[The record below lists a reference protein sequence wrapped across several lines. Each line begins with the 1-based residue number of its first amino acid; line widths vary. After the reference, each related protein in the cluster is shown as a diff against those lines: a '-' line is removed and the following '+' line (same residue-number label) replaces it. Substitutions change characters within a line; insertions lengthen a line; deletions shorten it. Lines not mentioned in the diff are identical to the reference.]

1 MPPALVFQCVV
12 RRTIL
17 SVLFTP
23 VTLATLLAGAVVLG
37 ALIVIA
43 RRKSR
48 ALRADR
54 RRASPLD

>member
-1 MPPALVFQCVV
+1 VKRA
-12 RRTIL
+12 IL

-23 VTLATLLAGAVVLG
+23 VTLATLVAGAFVFG

-48 ALRADR
+48 ALKQT
-54 RRASPLD
+54 